1 MFALRYSS
9 RVLGERVIKN
19 RDKMMKMQQ
28 PLSSLPRARARVRAF
43 FIVKVPI
50 LKVSR
55 NEPIIK
61 MLQT

>member
-1 MFALRYSS
+1 
-9 RVLGERVIKN
+9 VIKN

-28 PLSSLPRARARVRAF
+28 PLSSLLRECARVRAF
-43 FIVKVPI
+43 YRAGEAKVPV

-55 NEPIIK
+55 NDPVIK